1 MSALS
6 PIQQSTK
13 GGWTTLTRPVWQL
26 LSTMLPNVQESLTC
40 LFLQA
45 FKLSVIVV
53 KGSSAPITKK
63 ELVQARS
70 ANRTCLVGMFET
82 EVGFV

>member
-6 PIQQSTK
+6 PIQQSME
-13 GGWTTLTRPVWQL
+13 GDWTTLTCLFSQVP
-26 LSTMLPNVQESLTC
+26 STTLANVQELLTC

-45 FKLSVIVV
+45 FTLSANVA
-53 KGSSAPITKK
+53 KGLSIPIAET
-63 ELVQARS
+63 ELVQAKR
-70 ANRTCLVGMFET
+70 ANRTCLVGMCGT